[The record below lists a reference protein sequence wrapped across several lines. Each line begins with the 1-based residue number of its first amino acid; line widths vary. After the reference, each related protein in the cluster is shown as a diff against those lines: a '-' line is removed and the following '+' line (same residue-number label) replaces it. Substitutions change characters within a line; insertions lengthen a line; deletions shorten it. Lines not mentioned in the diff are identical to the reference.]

1 MVNEYYD
8 MEPNVRAL
16 AKEANQEFLELNG
29 KLAKLEKWLFDLS
42 GSFDNLLQE
51 FNNVLKKTQKPR

>member
-16 AKEANQEFLELNG
+16 AKETNQEFLELNG